1 MAFQSGS
8 QVNAALGRT
17 DFTPFL
23 QGAMQGAQAQG
34 RAGEL
39 IGQGLAGLGQQVA
52 TGVEKYYKKQEE
64 KQLNEQA
71 TETVSRILQ
80 TNPAFGAQVGL
91 KPDASGNIDRKAIGA
106 VVKSLGGAANTIQ
119 FANTLNEFTR
129 KQAEDTQAAQYA
141 SAVTNAGGRP
151 FSMVNQVSPTAQF
164 RGAEMAAGLAK
175 TKSET
180 AENLVNRIKPVATVY
195 PTADAARIAGEAAN
209 PGLVVQVEN
218 APGGFQFKAAQRMV
232 PDDETKIRLESFGQ
246 EVDRIIQTG
255 EAARQVAPAI
265 NSLLG
270 LIDSGNL
277 KTGFGEAAKAQ
288 FRSVGKA
295 IGFPVDEAALANAQ
309 QANAMFGQ
317 MILQYYQQTKGS
329 ISNAENILF
338 QSFGPE
344 LGKSEAANKAI
355 LTFSKKRNEFDR
367 DLERI
372 AKDYRLGKLDR
383 QKAQEQIISRQD
395 KYDNDI
401 GSLIPNAPAATGNPA
416 PNQAAINYLKQNPN
430 ARAAFDEKYGAGA
443 AKQVLGN

>member
-52 TGVEKYYKKQEE
+52 TGVEKYYKKEEE

-71 TETVSRILQ
+71 AETVSRILK
-80 TNPAFGAQVGL
+80 TNPAFASQVGL

-164 RGAEMAAGLAK
+164 RGAEMAAELAK

-180 AENLVNRIKPVATVY
+180 AENLREKAGASGRVMTQEEVAAI
-195 PTADAARIAGEAAN
+195 PAGTDYKGT
-209 PGLVVQVEN
+209 PLPDGTIFVTGLSRSSPSATTNINMGEN
-218 APGGFQFKAAQRMV
+218 A
-232 PDDETKIRLESFGQ
+232 
-246 EVDRIIQTG
+246 
-255 EAARQVAPAI
+255 
-265 NSLLG
+265 
-270 LIDSGNL
+270 
-277 KTGFGEAAKAQ
+277 
-288 FRSVGKA
+288 
-295 IGFPVDEAALANAQ
+295 
-309 QANAMFGQ
+309 
-317 MILQYYQQTKGS
+317 Y
-329 ISNAENILF
+329 
-338 QSFGPE
+338 
-344 LGKSEAANKAI
+344 
-355 LTFSKKRNEFDR
+355 KKRGGEVLFDR
-367 DLERI
+367 DLSEYDAASAAPDRI
-372 AKDYRLGKLDR
+372 QKLDDVLGIINSGDLTTGFGAELFQNANR
-383 QKAQEQIISRQD
+383 IKAKFMNDEKAGKTVSNTEILDSLLGSDVFPMITALGVGARGMDTPAEREFLRQSFTGTKEFSPETLKRLTEIRRDIELRTVKKYKDNYEKGTYKRFFEESGRQVPDFNSIPPKGVTSLQWSVMTPEQKALFQE
-395 KYDNDI
+395 
-401 GSLIPNAPAATGNPA
+401 
-416 PNQAAINYLKQNPN
+416 
-430 ARAAFDEKYGAGA
+430 
-443 AKQVLGN
+443 

>member
-23 QGAMQGAQAQG
+23 QGAMQGAQAQARG
-34 RAGEL
+34 AEL

-180 AENLVNRIKPVATVY
+180 AENLREKAGASGRVMTQEEVAAIPAGTDYKGTPLPDGTIFVTGLSRSSPSATTNINMGENAYKKEAGATLFQRDLSEYDAVSAAPDRIEKLDEVLGIIKSGDVTTGFGAELFLNANRIKAKFMNDQKAGKTVQNTELLDSLLSSDVF
-195 PTADAARIAGEAAN
+195 PMISALGVGARGMDTPAEREFLRQAFTGTKEFDAKTLERLTEIRRDIELRTVKKYKDNYEKGTYKRFFEET
-209 PGLVVQVEN
+209 GRQ
-218 APGGFQFKAAQRMV
+218 V
-232 PDDETKIRLESFGQ
+232 PDFNSIPPK
-246 EVDRIIQTG
+246 EVTSA
-255 EAARQVAPAI
+255 EWAAMTPEQK
-265 NSLLG
+265 SLW
-270 LIDSGNL
+270 
-277 KTGFGEAAKAQ
+277 
-288 FRSVGKA
+288 
-295 IGFPVDEAALANAQ
+295 
-309 QANAMFGQ
+309 
-317 MILQYYQQTKGS
+317 
-329 ISNAENILF
+329 
-338 QSFGPE
+338 
-344 LGKSEAANKAI
+344 
-355 LTFSKKRNEFDR
+355 
-367 DLERI
+367 
-372 AKDYRLGKLDR
+372 
-383 QKAQEQIISRQD
+383 D
-395 KYDNDI
+395 K
-401 GSLIPNAPAATGNPA
+401 
-416 PNQAAINYLKQNPN
+416 
-430 ARAAFDEKYGAGA
+430 
-443 AKQVLGN
+443 